1 MLVICSFDEALFSLL
16 TYRSFKCAWYFYLIF
31 IRHRLLCRL
40 GSDISTNKLGFVR
53 NLAGNAEKW
62 VVLKA
67 YTANSD
73 AHLGISSSTQGP
85 GQLRGGVRRITGC
98 EEEPASRGSFVRT
111 GDHIL
116 LQSSAPATDYV
127 ISLFES
133 AEGRDMRLQ
142 HKDRVLSGYDS
153 WQVELHGEP
162 SLPSWYKRPYLSGRY
177 LIIPPAHKA
186 LAPEVEGSY
195 FPLSNSSSSS
205 SGSAGASKT
214 VSKMTSAGTTGGR
227 SVHSG
232 SNSGGSSTSGAG
244 TMGPEYFAPLPPP
257 PLNELS
263 TETQHNILMRELL
276 LALAGFE
283 GEYIRVAAPAT
294 IPTPAT
300 TASDTTK
307 SSTIHTSMQHNP
319 AGPYMRPVHF
329 VMDADAADKSILS
342 QVGQLLPLCE
352 AAVFLKDFARVHSRY
367 EYGLVSHAFA
377 AALTDQLSDFENIV
391 IQLEELLVQNKLTLQ
406 KMVYFLQPS
415 RVLLRCL
422 EVLCRKIGDS
432 TGGVLLDTLYQSI
445 QEQGD
450 VKAKELHVKL
460 LDVASKPYFKM
471 LQLWLF
477 RGELH
482 DIYGEFMVQENVSAT
497 RDSLLED
504 YNAQFWEEHYT
515 LAKIE
520 HSIPKIFLPFRNK
533 ILTAG
538 KYLNVVRN
546 NILVGSNS
554 LGSSKTNISSTS
566 YSYGGASSVAQGESG
581 RREYNEKKRRR
592 EHRKILN
599 IMDRLLEQYPLSFN
613 LSTYTTNS
621 GSNGSNGRNDYG
633 RGHTTSGS
641 FHKTAHIN
649 TTILQSVDAAHEFS
663 SRALLRLLE
672 EKYSLSQHLRSLRRF
687 FLLEH
692 GDFFVQFMDTAED
705 ELRRDVAE
713 VSVSRIQSLLTQALH
728 TSTLHDDPYKDLLT
742 CSLAPHNLI
751 QHLHLIQSAGNSD
764 TTTGSGIGSNS
775 SLISSQGLKGVE
787 ALTLDYKAEWPLSIV
802 LSRRAFTK
810 YQLLNRLLFFS
821 KHVELRV
828 LATWSDFQDTKQLN
842 VRGVMGPSYALRHRM
857 LHFLQNF
864 VYYMCLEVIGP
875 RAHEMTV
882 GLENASNMDDVIQL
896 HNRFLDLC
904 LKECLLAS
912 QNLLKILTKIMTTCL
927 LFSDQMKRFSAN
939 IQYNSNLVASQTKA
953 APLEKLPSP
962 SHASKYAVDTERESA
977 AARNARARDRR
988 NTETRRAQADY
999 IAKEVNH
1006 DAYRRLLVKF
1016 SDTFDAQLFEFLD
1029 TLWKDSHRYH
1039 PQLSNLC
1046 VRLDYNGF
1054 YSGRIN
1060 SINGNNISSNSSN
1073 NNSTKATNASSSDSH
1088 MLNASNISFTGSV
1101 L

>member
-1 MLVICSFDEALFSLL
+1 
-16 TYRSFKCAWYFYLIF
+16 
-31 IRHRLLCRL
+31 L

-73 AHLGISSSTQGP
+73 ANLGISAQGP
-85 GQLRGGVRRITGC
+85 GQMRGGRRISGC
-98 EEEPASRGSFVRT
+98 EEEPGSRGSFVRT
-111 GDHIL
+111 GDHLL
-116 LQSSAPATDYV
+116 LQSCPPASDYV

-133 AEGRDMRLQ
+133 AEGRDIRLQ
-142 HKDRVLSGYDS
+142 HKDKVLSGYDS

-177 LIIPPAHKA
+177 LIMPQARKG
-186 LAPEVEGSY
+186 LAPEVEGTY
-195 FPLSNSSSSS
+195 FPLA
-205 SGSAGASKT
+205 GSSKT
-214 VSKMTSAGTTGGR
+214 VSRLTA
-227 SVHSG
+227 
-232 SNSGGSSTSGAG
+232 SGATG
-244 TMGPEYFAPLPPP
+244 RDGVAQFCAVLPPP
-257 PLNELS
+257 PLNSMSVEA
-263 TETQHNILMRELL
+263 QHSVLLRELL
-276 LALAGFE
+276 LALAGYE
-283 GEYIRVAAPAT
+283 GEYIRVAAPSSGAN
-294 IPTPAT
+294 
-300 TASDTTK
+300 TAP
-307 SSTIHTSMQHNP
+307 SSGKHNP
-319 AGPYMRPVHF
+319 AGPYMRPVRF
-329 VMDADAADKSILS
+329 VMDADAADKSLLS

-352 AAVFLKDFARVHSRY
+352 GAVFLKDFTRVHSRY

-377 AALTDQLSDFENIV
+377 AALVELLAEFENVV
-391 IQLEELLVQNKLTLQ
+391 IQLEALSAQSKLTLQ

-415 RVLLRCL
+415 KVLLRCL
-422 EVLCRKIGDS
+422 EALCVKIGDS
-432 TGGVLLDTLYQSI
+432 TGGALLDTLYQSI

-450 VKAKELHVKL
+450 EKAKELHVRL
-460 LDVASKPYFKM
+460 LDAASKPYFKM

-482 DIYGEFMVQENVSAT
+482 DVYGEFMIHENVSAT
-497 RDSLLED
+497 RDALVED
-504 YNAQFWEEHYT
+504 YNAQFWDEHYT
-515 LAKIE
+515 LSKNDNA
-520 HSIPKIFLPFRNK
+520 IPKIFLPFRSK

-554 LGSSKTNISSTS
+554 LGPTKTNISSTS
-566 YSYGGASSVAQGESG
+566 YSYGGASSVAEGESG
-581 RREYNEKKRRR
+581 RREYDEKKRRR
-592 EHRKILN
+592 EHRKILEV
-599 IMDRLLEQYPLSFN
+599 MDKLLDEYPLSFN
-613 LSTYTTNS
+613 LSTYSTGG
-621 GSNGSNGRNDYG
+621 GS
-633 RGHTTSGS
+633 S

-742 CSLAPHNLI
+742 CSMAPHNLI
-751 QHLHLIQSAGNSD
+751 QHLHLIQSAGSMGPGADAGGAN
-764 TTTGSGIGSNS
+764 GSLLS
-775 SLISSQGLKGVE
+775 SAGLSSSASQGLKGVE

-828 LATWSDFQDTKQLN
+828 LGTWSDFQDTKQLG

-875 RAHEMTV
+875 RAHEMTT
-882 GLENASNMDDVIQL
+882 GLANASNMDEVIQL
-896 HNRFLDLC
+896 HDRFLDLC

-939 IQYNSNLVASQTKA
+939 IQYNSNLVASQTKVA
-953 APLEKLPSP
+953 AQEKVP
-962 SHASKYAVDTERESA
+962 ASTAGKYGRDNERESA
-977 AARNARARDRR
+977 VARNARARDRR
-988 NTETRRAQADY
+988 NADRRRAQSDY

-1006 DAYRRLLVKF
+1006 DAYRRLLAKF
-1016 SDTFDAQLFEFLD
+1016 SDTFDAQVRSIPAILCCLFINVLPC
-1029 TLWKDSHRYH
+1029 SH
-1039 PQLSNLC
+1039 PCLLFCSCC
-1046 VRLDYNGF
+1046 VA
-1054 YSGRIN
+1054 I
-1060 SINGNNISSNSSN
+1060 
-1073 NNSTKATNASSSDSH
+1073 
-1088 MLNASNISFTGSV
+1088 
-1101 L
+1101 